1 MAINSLKN
9 NKTPGI
15 DQISGDLLKVDA
27 HTSAVILLPLFI
39 RIWQVE
45 VFPRHWKI
53 GVIIIKGPKKRDLKT
68 CNTSNNAT
76 EHAKQALL

>member
-1 MAINSLKN
+1 VAINSLKN

-39 RIWQVE
+39 RILTS
-45 VFPRHWKI
+45 RGI
-53 GVIIIKGPKKRDLKT
+53 PKTLEDR
-68 CNTSNNAT
+68 SNNNQRT
-76 EHAKQALL
+76 KEKRLEDM